1 MKITEDNLEE
11 FLELVAFENRT
22 SMKRLRT
29 KDRTRFL
36 VEARSMAYRILRD
49 NGFTQQYIG
58 DLFNRDHAAVIHS
71 LKKHEYN
78 YNTYNY
84 YQETFD
90 NIRYKM
96 GLDDEGSM
104 VDKELVEKYQQ
115 SLADL
120 HVIIANQKE
129 KIITYK
135 RRIQSI
141 ERTSKLLTKNLN
153 QLCN

>member
-49 NGFTQQYIG
+49 SGFTQQYIG

-96 GLDDEGSM
+96 GLVDEGSI

>member
-49 NGFTQQYIG
+49 SGFTQQYIG

-96 GLDDEGSM
+96 GLDDEGSI

>member
-58 DLFNRDHAAVIHS
+58 GLFNRDHAAVIHS

-78 YNTYNY
+78 YNTYN
-84 YQETFD
+84 
-90 NIRYKM
+90 
-96 GLDDEGSM
+96 
-104 VDKELVEKYQQ
+104 
-115 SLADL
+115 
-120 HVIIANQKE
+120 
-129 KIITYK
+129 
-135 RRIQSI
+135 
-141 ERTSKLLTKNLN
+141 
-153 QLCN
+153 

>member
-96 GLDDEGSM
+96 GLDDEGSI

>member
-104 VDKELVEKYQQ
+104 VDKQLVEKYQQ